1 MPNELPLYDRIKEAK
16 GFIRKETGFKAQ
28 IAVVLGSGLGK
39 LSQHMKEVARI
50 PFGDIPHFP
59 QSGVQGHAGELVLG
73 TLGKKNVALMNGR
86 VHYYEGYSME
96 EVTFPVRVL
105 RALGAKKLVLTC
117 AAGGMN
123 PLHDKGDIVA
133 IVDHINLTGDN
144 PLIGPNDER
153 LGTRFPDMSEPWDR
167 KYVAMAEKI
176 GLEEQIVVRKGV
188 FVGVAGPNLETA
200 AEYRFLRLIGGD
212 VISMSM
218 VAENIAAIHAGMR
231 VAGFAVITDICL
243 PDALGPASHTE
254 ILKIAN
260 KAAPK
265 LTTLVKRMVEGM

>member
-1 MPNELPLYDRIKEAK
+1 MASELPLFDRIKEAK
-16 GFIRKETGFKAQ
+16 AFLTKETGFKAQ
-28 IAVVLGSGLGK
+28 VAVVLGSGLGK
-39 LSQHMKEVARI
+39 LSEHMKVAARI

-86 VHYYEGYSME
+86 VHYYEGYTME

-105 RALGAKKLVLTC
+105 RAIGAKKLVLTC

-123 PLHDKGDIVA
+123 PLHAKGDIVA

-144 PLIGPNDER
+144 PLIGPNDDR
-153 LGTRFPDMSEPWDR
+153 LGTRFPDMSEPWDL

-176 GLEEQIVVRKGV
+176 ALEEQIVVRKGI

-200 AEYRFLRLIGGD
+200 AEYRFLRMIGGD
-212 VISMSM
+212 VVSMSM

-254 ILKIAN
+254 ILKVAN
-260 KAAPK
+260 AAAPK

>member
-1 MPNELPLYDRIKEAK
+1 MSNELPLYDRIKEARA
-16 GFIRKETGFKAQ
+16 FIRKETSFKAQ
-28 IAVVLGSGLGK
+28 VAVVLGSGLGK
-39 LSQHMKEVARI
+39 LSEHMKEEARI

-59 QSGVQGHAGELVLG
+59 QSGVKGHAGELVLG

-123 PLHDKGDIVA
+123 PLHSKGDIVA

-167 KYVAMAEKI
+167 KYVAMAEEI
-176 GLEEQIVVRKGV
+176 ALEEKIMVRKGV
-188 FVGVAGPNLETA
+188 FIGVAGPNLETA
-200 AEYRFLRLIGGD
+200 AEYRFLRMIGGD
-212 VISMSM
+212 VVSMSM

-231 VAGFAVITDICL
+231 VAGFAVITDLCL

-254 ILKIAN
+254 ILKVAN
-260 KAAPK
+260 RAAPK
-265 LTTLVKRMVEGM
+265 LTQLVKRMVEGM